1 MASTIPL
8 YDLKQAHPG
17 AEDELCRVLRRVI
30 RTGRFV
36 MGPELAA
43 FETMLARF
51 LGVDHVRGVNSG
63 TDALVLGLKAL
74 DIGPGDEV
82 ITTPFTFFATVEAIV
97 RAGAQPVFA
106 DVEPDT
112 LCLSAGACAAVVT
125 PRTKAILLVH
135 LFGHCTD
142 VDRFVTLCR
151 EHRLH
156 LVEDAAQAIG
166 ATWQSRRLGSLGSV
180 ACFSFYPTK
189 NLAALGDGGAVATT
203 DPQVAAR
210 IDLLRNHGRA
220 DDGRHVAWG
229 YNSRLD
235 EIQAAFLAAGLAGL
249 EAGNERRRTIAR
261 RYDEELGG
269 VTRVVHGREG
279 CASAHHQYAILTPR
293 RNELHRF
300 LTDAGV
306 ETGRYYETPAH
317 LEPVLSGTPPSLP
330 VAEQACRETL
340 TLPIR
345 PDLTGAEQ
353 NRIITL
359 VRGFLGPDA

>member
-1 MASTIPL
+1 MANSIPL
-8 YDLKQAHPG
+8 YDLRQALHG
-17 AEDELCRVLRRVI
+17 AEEELCGVLRRVI

-43 FETMLARF
+43 FETAFGRF

-63 TDALVLGLKAL
+63 TDALILGLKAL

-112 LCLSAGACAAVVT
+112 LCLSADACAAVVT
-125 PRTKAILLVH
+125 PHTKAILLVH

-142 VDRFVTLCR
+142 VDRFSAFCR
-151 EHRLH
+151 ERNLH
-156 LVEDAAQAIG
+156 LIEDAAQAVG
-166 ATWQSRRLGSLGSV
+166 ATWHGRQLGSFGDV
-180 ACFSFYPTK
+180 AGFSFYPTK

-210 IDLLRNHGRA
+210 IDLLRNHGRDA
-220 DDGRHVAWG
+220 DGRHVSWG

-235 EIQAAFLAAGLAGL
+235 EIQAAFLATALAGL
-249 EAGNERRRTIAR
+249 EADNERRRAIAR
-261 RYDEELGG
+261 RYDEELGS
-269 VTRVVHGREG
+269 VTKVVHGREG
-279 CASAHHQYAILTPR
+279 CTSACHQYAILTPR
-293 RNELHRF
+293 RDELHRF
-300 LTDAGV
+300 LADGGV

-353 NRIITL
+353 DRIIAL
-359 VRGFLGPDA
+359 VRGFREQDA